1 MAAYHTFGFCMIISV
16 SQNEILICCIL
27 VPSPDHE
34 EEFRYSGSEEEDEQL
49 LAGMIA
55 EEMGWE
61 LAPCLCISDLK
72 V

>member
-1 MAAYHTFGFCMIISV
+1 MKINSV
-16 SQNEILICCIL
+16 CCIL
-27 VPSPDHE
+27 APSPDHE